1 MVDLFFY
8 DGYRLPTI
16 PVRSFDLDQA
26 SIKIV
31 RFMEG
36 IKLRFY
42 QSLND
47 FIRPA
52 LRYVEINHPLHRKT
66 SVKDMIES
74 FHVPHTEVEYIFVN
88 GKLVDFSHAV
98 QKGDDIQVYP
108 AGEDWITAGLPRL
121 RPELPTPLKFIV
133 DVNLGKLARNLRL
146 LGMDCRY
153 HNDYGD
159 DTIARISSEEQ
170 RIVLTRDRSLLRR
183 KIILYGYYVRADLPV
198 TQTKEVL
205 RRFDL
210 YSQLQPLTRC
220 THCNGEFGEVDKKT
234 IEHRLQ
240 PLTKQ
245 HYEHFLM
252 CSNCQQI
259 YWQGGHR
266 ANLLNLIKALSTP
279 V

>member
-1 MVDLFFY
+1 
-8 DGYRLPTI
+8 
-16 PVRSFDLDQA
+16 
-26 SIKIV
+26 
-31 RFMEG
+31 
-36 IKLRFY
+36 
-42 QSLND
+42 
-47 FIRPA
+47 
-52 LRYVEINHPLHRKT
+52 
-66 SVKDMIES
+66 MIES
-74 FHVPHTEVEYIFVN
+74 FHVPHTEVEYICVN

-98 QKGDDIQVYP
+98 QEGDDIRVCP

-121 RPELPTPLKFIV
+121 RPELPAPLKFIV
-133 DVNLGKLARNLRL
+133 DVNLGKPARNLRL
-146 LGMDCRY
+146 LGLDCRY
-153 HNDYGD
+153 HHDCGD
-159 DTIARISSEEQ
+159 DTFARISSEEQ
-170 RIVLTRDRSLLRR
+170 RIVLIRDRSLLRR

-205 RRFDL
+205 RRLDL

-220 THCNGEFGEVDKKT
+220 MDCNGEFGEVDKKT

-245 HYEHFLM
+245 HYAHFLM

-259 YWQGGHR
+259 YWQDGHR